1 MTDPTD
7 PTDSNDNTERSLRTI
22 REVPAEAEV
31 LGRIRSLN
39 DAEDYAGIIA
49 YCESLPEEARTPD
62 VLGEW
67 ARAWN
72 NQGQPGETEPFLKA
86 LELLSA
92 VPEDARENHFWH
104 FRRAYALYWLDR
116 TIEARPHWREAL
128 RHRPGDT
135 DTLEFIEMTDRAC
148 AAQMF
153 SMPFEERVADF
164 WKAFSEEEGRFAAGV
179 QSITLGMGSFS
190 AVAARIRELLKL
202 IDNEKWSLGIHPP
215 TAEDPR
221 PTIVFSPQGWRVA
234 AFPMR
239 EFLRRA
245 PVELLDRWRFVL
257 GVQPMAED
265 VLAKISIRL
274 GGVSLSPAELWVTPV
289 TEDHALR
296 LRFTGPAFTGL
307 TQEDVPFIFES
318 LEDLVRFS
326 VGEAAQMRWFNQFAI
341 APWTGEKAQ
350 TGNAGKTGEASG
362 GTPAEAAREEGVRPA
377 DEEPSGGPRED
388 PRMRL
393 TEFAA
398 WARCRYPDLPT
409 LTLEA
414 ELEESVEAIEMPE
427 KDPDCDFLMDV
438 KRIRT
443 TCPGLVNQYRENVK
457 DFTIEYERQ
466 DVAAGIF
473 HFRLADDASSDAK
486 TAARESL
493 IRFMRDDIGPDAV
506 LVTGWGRRY
515 ATTTSSA
522 SSGRAGR
529 RWRSS
534 LTGAR
539 RTTKC
544 SMQDGTTTSATPGA
558 SGSRIRAPT
567 GPRGSRG
574 MSPGKRR
581 VEKPPPGPTPP
592 KRPMRTACP
601 PSAPSLLRAQRTI
614 PLPNTEPKPKPKPKT
629 NTPPRP
635 PRSASPRRRKPT
647 DLWACATSR
656 TPPPPPI
663 MTGRREEAGRSERF
677 GSLEG
682 STPEVRGAATAAGT
696 ETSQVLHTGGEEFT

>member
-128 RHRPGDT
+128 RHRPGDP

-148 AAQMF
+148 VAQMF

-265 VLAKISIRL
+265 VFAKISIRL

-466 DVAAGIF
+466 GVAAGIF

-493 IRFMRDDIGPDAV
+493 IRFMRGDIGPDAV
-506 LVTGWGRRY
+506 LVTGWGTALRY
-515 ATTTSSA
+515 DYVECILWSSRKPLEKLVDWCAAHDEVLYAGWHNYVRDAGGIWFKNPSADGPAEEPGDEPGEEARGEAPAGADTAEATDENRLSA
-522 SSGRAGR
+522 ERAGP
-529 RWRSS
+529 
-534 LTGAR
+534 AEP
-539 RTTKC
+539 
-544 SMQDGTTTSATPGA
+544 APGA
-558 SGSRIRAPT
+558 ENVPDAEHAT
-567 GPRGSRG
+567 
-574 MSPGKRR
+574 
-581 VEKPPPGPTPP
+581 ETE
-592 KRPMRTACP
+592 TEH
-601 PSAPSLLRAQRTI
+601 PSA
-614 PLPNTEPKPKPKPKT
+614 
-629 NTPPRP
+629 
-635 PRSASPRRRKPT
+635 
-647 DLWACATSR
+647 
-656 TPPPPPI
+656 
-663 MTGRREEAGRSERF
+663 
-677 GSLEG
+677 
-682 STPEVRGAATAAGT
+682 AAEIGVTAKA
-696 ETSQVLHTGGEEFT
+696 

>member
-7 PTDSNDNTERSLRTI
+7 PTDSNDNTARSLRTI

-39 DAEDYAGIIA
+39 DAEDYARIIA

-67 ARAWN
+67 ARALN

-128 RHRPGDT
+128 RHRPGDP

-265 VLAKISIRL
+265 VFAKISIRL

-307 TQEDVPFIFES
+307 TQEDVPFIFEA

-350 TGNAGKTGEASG
+350 TGNAGKTVEASG
-362 GTPAEAAREEGVRPA
+362 GTTAEATREEAARPA
-377 DEEPSGGPRED
+377 DEAPSGGPRED

-409 LTLEA
+409 RTLEA

-466 DVAAGIF
+466 GVAAGIF

-506 LVTGWGRRY
+506 LVTGWGTALRY
-515 ATTTSSA
+515 DYVECILWSSRKALEKLVDWCAAHDEVLYAGWHNYVRDAGGIWFKNPNADGPAGEPGDEPGEEARGEAPAGADTDEATDENRLSA
-522 SSGRAGR
+522 ERAEP
-529 RWRSS
+529 
-534 LTGAR
+534 A
-539 RTTKC
+539 
-544 SMQDGTTTSATPGA
+544 PGA
-558 SGSRIRAPT
+558 ENDP
-567 GPRGSRG
+567 
-574 MSPGKRR
+574 
-581 VEKPPPGPTPP
+581 
-592 KRPMRTACP
+592 
-601 PSAPSLLRAQRTI
+601 
-614 PLPNTEPKPKPKPKT
+614 
-629 NTPPRP
+629 
-635 PRSASPRRRKPT
+635 
-647 DLWACATSR
+647 
-656 TPPPPPI
+656 
-663 MTGRREEAGRSERF
+663 
-677 GSLEG
+677 
-682 STPEVRGAATAAGT
+682 AAEHGT
-696 ETSQVLHTGGEEFT
+696 ETETETETEHPSAAAEIGVTAKA